1 MATKTLTRGKDTETN
16 NIIDLFGE
24 PYDFLPAAYIEDE
37 TIREAVMTAACALPE
52 EYLEALLLRYYT
64 GFEYEEMATVLDTS
78 PMRAAYTVMRAE
90 TLHKECVEMAFGKKL
105 AYRPIPAGSDPL
117 LTRLFRLD
125 AEAVFAPD
133 VIERMRSFTHHVLYD
148 GDTPNAGSGTG
159 LSDQ

>member
-1 MATKTLTRGKDTETN
+1 MTTKTLIRGKDTETN

-24 PYDFLPAAYIEDE
+24 PYDFLPAAYIADE

-64 GFEYEEMATVLDTS
+64 VFEYEEMASVLDTS

-90 TLHKECVEMAFGKKL
+90 ALLKECVEKAFEKKL
-105 AYRPIPAGSDPL
+105 AYRPIPVGSDPM

-125 AEAVFAPD
+125 AETVLAPD
-133 VIERMRSFTHHVLYD
+133 VIERMRAFTHHVLYD
-148 GDTPNAGSGTG
+148 GDTPTP
-159 LSDQ
+159 